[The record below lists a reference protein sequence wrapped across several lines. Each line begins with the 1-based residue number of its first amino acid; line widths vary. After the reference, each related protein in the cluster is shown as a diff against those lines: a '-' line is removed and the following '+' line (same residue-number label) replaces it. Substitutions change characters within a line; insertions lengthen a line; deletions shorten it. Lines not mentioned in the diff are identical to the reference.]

1 MTSTKNAPAPKAKAP
16 IKTST
21 KAKVN
26 KKGALIATG
35 TDKDGKEI
43 YNLVMP
49 DYAPG
54 TPVSVG
60 FVDKHSP
67 CGFNYEAAWIL
78 AQMPTKDTEMNNYK
92 VTFGKKS
99 KRAPMVVP
107 LTSIHAA
114 CLAGKRAFSVCA
126 RVESLKR
133 K

>member
-1 MTSTKNAPAPKAKAP
+1 MFYPKKTVSAPWH
-16 IKTST
+16 KTEG
-21 KAKVN
+21 KIVFK
-26 KKGALIATG
+26 G

-43 YNLVMP
+43 HNLVMP

-60 FVDKHSP
+60 FVNKHSP

-78 AQMPTKDTEMNNYK
+78 AQMPTKDTEMSNYK

-107 LTSIHAA
+107 LTSIHAPN
-114 CLAGKRAFSVCA
+114 LAGKRTFPIEA
-126 RVESLKR
+126 R
-133 K
+133 